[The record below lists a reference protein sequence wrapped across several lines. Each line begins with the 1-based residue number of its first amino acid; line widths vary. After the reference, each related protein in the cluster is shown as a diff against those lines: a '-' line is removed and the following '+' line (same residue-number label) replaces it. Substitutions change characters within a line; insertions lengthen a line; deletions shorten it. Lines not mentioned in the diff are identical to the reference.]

1 MKKQTTSI
9 SRRSFLRTSAL
20 AGGGLLISFGWK
32 SSFASGIKEMAAIP
46 EEWIKLNGFLKIA
59 ENGMVTIIS
68 PNPEGGQNVK
78 TSMPMIV
85 AEELDVDWKN
95 VVIEQAPLNTELY
108 TRQFIGGS
116 QAIRTSWKTLR
127 TAGATARQMLCEAAA
142 LSWGVPVEEIT
153 TQAGILYHNKTGK
166 SAGYGEMASAA
177 AKIKMPKEVKLKEKK
192 DFRIIGTSVKNAD
205 ALKIVTGKPLFGMD
219 IKRDGMLIAM
229 IIHPPAFGLK
239 LKSADV
245 SSVKSMPGI
254 KDVFPVKLLQDD
266 YVREFFDTVTFTE
279 VMAIVGN
286 TTWEVMNAR
295 KKLLVEWE
303 PISEHTI
310 KRNAFGGRN
319 PSTITIPAGLEST
332 SDHRLKMA
340 EMLKKPAN
348 VVRKDGDTES
358 AFRNAGKVIERTYT
372 GPFLAHNCMEPM
384 NFFAHVTAEKA
395 ELVGPLQKAE
405 LTERTLASRL
415 GLPVEKIDIQLTR
428 LGGGFGR
435 RSYAHWMIEAAL
447 ISQKMKTPVKL
458 IYTREDDM
466 TSGIYR
472 PAYTAKYRAALDSNN
487 NLIAFHVNA
496 GGIPETP
503 LEANRFPAGAVE
515 NYLAESWT
523 INSNITTG
531 SFRAPR
537 SNFMAA
543 AEQSFLDE
551 LAAMMKKDPIAF
563 RLDLLERVIKNP
575 VGKENDYDARRYA
588 EVLKLVREKSGWGKS
603 QPNVHRGV
611 SAYFCHNTYV
621 AIVLDVKLDKGKL
634 TILRVCCAVDC
645 GVVVNP
651 DAAVN
656 LIEGSVV
663 DGIGNALFGEL
674 TFKKGVPDKNNFNS
688 YRMIRHHEAPKSIDV
703 HFVQNDID
711 PTGLGEPAFPPVFGA
726 LANALYKATG
736 KRFYDQPF
744 ITYLNFNSS
753 S

>member
-1 MKKQTTSI
+1 M
-9 SRRSFLRTSAL
+9 
-20 AGGGLLISFGWK
+20 LISFSWK
-32 SSFASGIKEMAAIP
+32 TSFASGIKGIAAIP

-95 VVIEQAPLNTELY
+95 VVVEQAPLNTELY

-116 QAIRTSWKTLR
+116 QAIRAGWKTLR
-127 TAGATARQMLCEAAA
+127 TAGATARQLLCEAAA
-142 LSWGVPVEEIT
+142 AAWAVPVEEIT
-153 TQAGILYHNKTGK
+153 TELGMLHHKKSGK
-166 SAGYGEMASAA
+166 SSGYGQMASSA
-177 AKIKMPKEVKLKEKK
+177 AKIKMPKEVKLKERK

-205 ALKIVTGKPLFGMD
+205 GLKIVTGKPIFGID

-229 IIHPPAFGLK
+229 IVHPPAFGLK

-254 KDVFPVKLLQDD
+254 KDVFPVRLLHDD
-266 YVREFFDTVTFTE
+266 YVREYFDTCTFTE
-279 VMAIVGN
+279 VVAIAGN
-286 TTWEVMNAR
+286 TTWEVMNAK
-295 KKLLVEWE
+295 KKLVVEWE
-303 PISEHTI
+303 PITEHTI
-310 KRNAFGGRN
+310 KKNAFGGSN
-319 PSTITIPAGLEST
+319 PSAITIPAGLEST
-332 SDHRLKMA
+332 TDHKIKMA
-340 EMLKKPAN
+340 EMMKKPAN
-348 VVRKDGDTES
+348 VLRKDGDTES
-358 AFRNAGKVIERTYT
+358 AFKNAVKVIERNYT
-372 GPFLAHNCMEPM
+372 APFLAHNCMEPM
-384 NFFAHVTAEKA
+384 NFFAHVTNEKA

-405 LTERTLASRL
+405 LTEKTLASRL
-415 GLPVEKIDIQLTR
+415 GIPVGKIDIQLTR

-447 ISQKMKTPVKL
+447 ISQKMNAPVKL

-466 TSGIYR
+466 TSGFYR
-472 PAYTAKYRAALDSNN
+472 PAYAAKYRAALDADN
-487 NLIAFHVNA
+487 NLIAFHVKA
-496 GGIPETP
+496 GGIPESP

-551 LAAMMKKDPIAF
+551 LAAAMGKDPITF

-621 AIVLDVKLDKGKL
+621 ALVLDLKLEKGKL
-634 TILRVCCAVDC
+634 IIPRVCCAVDC

-663 DGIGNALFGEL
+663 DGIGNALYGVL
-674 TFKKGVPDKNNFNS
+674 TFKKGVPDKNNFNT
-688 YRMIRHHEAPKSIDV
+688 YRMIRHHEAPKAIDV
-703 HFVQNDID
+703 HFVQNDVD

-744 ITYLNFNSS
+744 ISKLNNVVGS
-753 S
+753 